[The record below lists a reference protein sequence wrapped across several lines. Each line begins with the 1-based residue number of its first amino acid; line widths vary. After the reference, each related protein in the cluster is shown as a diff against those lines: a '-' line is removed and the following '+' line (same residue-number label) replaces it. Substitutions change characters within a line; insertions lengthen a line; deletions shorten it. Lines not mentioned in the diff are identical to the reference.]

1 MLRQGGAM
9 SPRFAARCIVP
20 LLASCL
26 SFAAPAFAAPAPAL
40 GPNVWSMQLDGGLYA
55 PIEGSGASPTAGVRY
70 CKHFSP
76 HLQGGMFSAWSFK
89 RAKLEAPTGD
99 QGTDSQVELA
109 RVDANLVPLMGFL
122 QVDLTDRFLVPF
134 FGFGVGYEWLML
146 HSFDHRT
153 GAQEKARYANLAWQT
168 FAGVGLQLTTI
179 WRVNGE
185 LYYNGGSLERE
196 VRLPDGTVQRE
207 AVDVNGVGLRV
218 GLDMKFD

>member
-1 MLRQGGAM
+1 MSSMRYTAPGARIVTMLALCLAL
-9 SPRFAARCIVP
+9 AAR
-20 LLASCL
+20 AS
-26 SFAAPAFAAPAPAL
+26 AAPPPL
-40 GPNVWSMQLDGGLYA
+40 GPDVWSMQLDGGLFA
-55 PIEGSGASPTAGVRY
+55 PLQATGASPTAGMRY
-70 CKHFSP
+70 CKHIGT
-76 HLQGGMFSAWSFK
+76 HLQSGLRTGWTFK
-89 RAKLEAPTGD
+89 RTKLESNGEPDADTH
-99 QGTDSQVELA
+99 VELA
-109 RVDANLVPLMGFL
+109 RVDANLVPVMAFM

-168 FAGVGLQLTTI
+168 FAGVGLQLTSI